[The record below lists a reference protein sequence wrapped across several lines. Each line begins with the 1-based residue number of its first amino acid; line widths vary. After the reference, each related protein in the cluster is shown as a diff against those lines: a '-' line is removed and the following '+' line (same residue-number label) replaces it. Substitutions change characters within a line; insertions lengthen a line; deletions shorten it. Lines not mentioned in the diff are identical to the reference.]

1 MNQESATGRSTAS
14 HQLTRATRR
23 QLEILVGL
31 GEDLHFSRAA
41 DRLGIAQPTLSK
53 ELRRFEKQLTFRDC
67 SAGGRTARG

>member
-1 MNQESATGRSTAS
+1 M
-14 HQLTRATRR
+14 
-23 QLEILVGL
+23 EILVGL